1 MRKYIDGKRYDTDTA
16 HKVGQYEN
24 MCDVRDFHW
33 YSETLYRKKNR
44 EYFLHG
50 EGGARSKYCK
60 PLGNSSWAGGE
71 RIMPLTYDEAR
82 KWAEDNLDV
91 DEYEAEFGVP
101 DEDGESVQLNCMIS
115 AKAFTI
121 IRQAAQREGKTISDI
136 VESLAKTL
144 ETV

>member
-1 MRKYIDGKRYDTDTA
+1 MRKYIDGKRYDTETA

-24 MCDVRDFHW
+24 MCDIRDFYHF
-33 YSETLYRKKNR
+33 SETLYRKKNH

-82 KWAEDNLDV
+82 KWAEDYLEV

-101 DEDGESVQLNCMIS
+101 DEDGESAQLTCMIS
-115 AKAFTI
+115 TKAFTL
-121 IRQAAQREGKTISDI
+121 IRQQAQREGKKISEI
-136 VESLAKTL
+136 VDSLALTL